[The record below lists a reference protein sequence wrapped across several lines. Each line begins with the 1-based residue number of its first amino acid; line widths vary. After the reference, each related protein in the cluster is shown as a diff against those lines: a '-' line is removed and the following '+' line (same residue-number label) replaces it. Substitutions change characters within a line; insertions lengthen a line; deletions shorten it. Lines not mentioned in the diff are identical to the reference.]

1 MNTYEEYEKEL
12 QILKNKINSLEN
24 KVIVSNIED
33 VTNGIFVR
41 GKRQSVP
48 AVLNKSNTSIGI
60 VVKEGEIKYRDEDGV
75 HTISANLSAGTI
87 VAIDK
92 TTQKWIPV
100 ETRNNNQKEV
110 EEILGV
116 LDFTIFT
123 ANEENKTIHQI
134 CNKTEIDFGKDK
146 FQYIQ

>member
-1 MNTYEEYEKEL
+1 M
-12 QILKNKINSLEN
+12 
-24 KVIVSNIED
+24 IVSNIED

-60 VVKEGEIKYRDEDGV
+60 VVKEGEIKYRNENGIQIIP
-75 HTISANLSAGTI
+75 TNLGIGTI

-100 ETRNNNQKEV
+100 
-110 EEILGV
+110 LS
-116 LDFTIFT
+116 
-123 ANEENKTIHQI
+123 
-134 CNKTEIDFGKDK
+134 
-146 FQYIQ
+146 